1 MNVNALCTLLSKQF
15 LIFISGGLLSA
26 LIDIGTMAVL
36 LGMSAGSFIATTS
49 GFALG
54 LGVNY
59 IFHAN
64 MTFGAKKTIRS
75 VIRYIIIVGLNY
87 GMTLAFVYVAQSL
100 SCSAIVG
107 KLMSLPFVA
116 ISGFILSKYW
126 AFK

>member
-15 LIFISGGLLSA
+15 FIFISGGLLSA
-26 LIDIGTMAVL
+26 LIDIGAMAVL
-36 LGMSAGSFIATTS
+36 LKMSAGSFIATTS

-64 MTFGAKKTIRS
+64 MTFGAQKTIRS
-75 VIRYIIIVGLNY
+75 VIRYIIIVSLNY
-87 GMTLAFVYVAQSL
+87 GMTLAFVFVAQSFNF
-100 SCSAIVG
+100 SAIAG
-107 KLMSLPFVA
+107 KLMSLPFIAVN
-116 ISGFILSKYW
+116 GFQLSKYW